1 MTEKEQIQQ
10 FFNSMSTKAYFF
22 NFEEWAKDVSR
33 NNETVQKYFE
43 IIDRLI
49 LNVYREDYIR
59 KIDKGS
65 KFYRARII
73 PVDDYKHEEK
83 GIGYDRDRLRGY
95 NWEESK
101 EPPVEYCKEA
111 QRNNPA
117 GETALYVA
125 DDEITAC
132 AEVKSKVRQFI
143 SVAEFELSESVEVLD
158 FSNLNFSKPFYQYNN
173 TYGVDVRDILST
185 LEHYFSHPA
194 YDEKEYV
201 FSQKIVKHFREK
213 GIKGFK
219 YRSFYSSGK
228 NYTFFDEEMKKF
240 IWKDSRVLIN
250 YATANLF
257 ISLDRCN
264 ADDLTN
270 IDKIETK
277 VNENIRENMWKDAR
291 KMWHPVQC

>member
-10 FFNSMSTKAYFF
+10 FINSMSTKAYFF
-22 NFEEWAKDVSR
+22 NFEEFAKDANK

-43 IIDRLI
+43 IIDNLI
-49 LNVYREDYIR
+49 LNEYREDYVR

-73 PVDDYKHEEK
+73 PVDDYKHDEK

-95 NWEESK
+95 NWEQSK
-101 EPPVEYCKEA
+101 EPRVEDCKKA
-111 QRNNPA
+111 QRNNKA

-132 AEVKSKVRQFI
+132 AEVKSNVRQFV
-143 SVAEFELSESVEVLD
+143 SVAEFELSECVEVLD
-158 FSNLNFSKPFYQYNN
+158 FSNMELSKSKPFYQYNN

-185 LEHYFSHPA
+185 LEHYFSQPA

-201 FSQKIVKHFREK
+201 FSQKVVEHFRGK
-213 GIKGFK
+213 GYKGFK

-257 ISLDRCN
+257 ISLDRCD

-270 IDKIETK
+270 IDKIETN
-277 VNENIRENMWKDAR
+277 VSENTREIMWNDTR
-291 KMWHPVQC
+291 RMWHPV